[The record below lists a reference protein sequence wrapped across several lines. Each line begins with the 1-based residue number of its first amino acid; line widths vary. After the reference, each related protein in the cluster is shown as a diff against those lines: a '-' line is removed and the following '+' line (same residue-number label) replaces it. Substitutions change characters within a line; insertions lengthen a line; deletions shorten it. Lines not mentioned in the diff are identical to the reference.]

1 MHQFLSHLF
10 SILFEIIET
19 IIIALAIF
27 VVFYLFIFQPHEVI
41 GSSMDGIANF
51 KQGQYIL
58 TDKVTYKFREPK
70 RGEVIVFKYPLNPK
84 YDYIKRI
91 IGLPGESIMLSKN
104 KVYIFNEQN
113 PNGFILDESEYL
125 ASNVKVEPKNFLSEG
140 KKYEIPTD
148 SYVVM
153 GDNRTNSSDSR
164 EWGFLKKTEIIGRSY
179 FRYIP
184 VGMMGV
190 IQTPKYHQ

>member
-1 MHQFLSHLF
+1 MRQIMHQLVDSL
-10 SILFEIIET
+10 LEIIET
-19 IIIALAIF
+19 VVIALAIF

-41 GSSMDGIANF
+41 GSSLDGMADF

-84 YDYIKRI
+84 YDYIKRV
-91 IGLPGESIMLSKN
+91 IGLSGESIMISKN
-104 KVYIFNEQN
+104 KVYIYNKEN
-113 PNGFILDESEYL
+113 PDGFILDESEYL
-125 ASNVKVEPKNFLSEG
+125 GKSIKVDAKNFLTEG
-140 KKYEIPTD
+140 QKYEIPKD

-153 GDNRTNSSDSR
+153 GDNRPDSSDSR
-164 EWGFLKKTEIIGRSY
+164 IWGFLKKSEIIGRSY

-184 VGMMGV
+184 VGMMGI
-190 IQTPKYHQ
+190 IQNPK